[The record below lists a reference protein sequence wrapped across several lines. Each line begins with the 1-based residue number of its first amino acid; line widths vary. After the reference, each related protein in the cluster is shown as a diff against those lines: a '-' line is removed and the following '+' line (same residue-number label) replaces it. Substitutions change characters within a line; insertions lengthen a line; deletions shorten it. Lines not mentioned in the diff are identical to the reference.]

1 MNIKYLFGAAVLSAG
16 MLVSCQDDVSGMGG
30 SLVSGEVTITVDSI
44 QTALECESVYYD
56 SFDGRNSTKL
66 LGRISV
72 PEYGSLECSFVSQM
86 MSATKMNI
94 PDSIGVEDLDSMR
107 LVLSVPRGSLTGDS
121 LAPQQLKVFRLRWE

>member
-66 LGRISV
+66 LGR
-72 PEYGSLECSFVSQM
+72 
-86 MSATKMNI
+86 A
-94 PDSIGVEDLDSMR
+94 
-107 LVLSVPRGSLTGDS
+107 
-121 LAPQQLKVFRLRWE
+121 